1 MTVRFLLTAMV
12 LAGLTTT
19 SQSAPKY
26 PFPRNGTYAYG
37 TQAGGTTS
45 LGTAIVSETG
55 NEIQTAFNY
64 WKASQLDSS
73 GIYMRV
79 KFDIPT
85 VTVSEGIGYGMMIMV
100 YMDNETNNTQAQFN
114 KLWNYYKANLDTS
127 GMMNWRI
134 VEYTFKQGYCSETGC
149 NAATDADL
157 DVALALLLAYKQW
170 GNANYLTEA
179 KKLIKTIR
187 THALNGNHL
196 KPGDIWDPY
205 KNPSYV
211 SLAALKL
218 FQEVDS
224 ANAATWGSVIDGDMA
239 MVDVNTAASPAG
251 LPSDWCAPSGTPVG
265 GKSSLKFGYD
275 AARTP
280 WRMSLGY
287 AWYGT
292 PLAKTINQRMLEWIQ
307 GEPIS
312 GIPANV
318 KDGYDLDGN
327 ATGKYNVATYVGA
340 MGSAGMVDD
349 TYQDWLNASYSRL
362 RSGADGGGYY
372 HGSLKLLYM
381 LTMSGNFNNMWD
393 SAAMATTSI
402 PTGHKP
408 LAGATFRQQGDLLAI
423 EAGST
428 RNLNAELFD
437 LKGRSLRKSSSPGS
451 RLEISLH
458 GLPHGLYAVRLQHG
472 FHQQVQRVML
482 TAN

>member
-1 MTVRFLLTAMV
+1 MTVRFLLTAIV
-12 LAGLTTT
+12 LAGLTTP

-37 TQAGGTTS
+37 TKAGGTTS
-45 LGTAIVSETG
+45 LGTAIVTETG
-55 NEIQTAFNY
+55 AEIQTAFNA
-64 WKASQLDSS
+64 WKATQLDSS

-85 VTVSEGIGYGMMIMV
+85 VTVSEGIGYGMLIMV
-100 YMDNETNNTQAQFN
+100 YMDNETNNTQPQFN

-134 VEYTFKQGYCSETGC
+134 VEYTFRQGYCRETGC

-170 GNANYLTEA
+170 GNAGYLTGA
-179 KKLIKTIR
+179 KTLIEKLR
-187 THALNGNHL
+187 THAINGIHM

-205 KNPSYV
+205 KNPSYF

-218 FQEVDS
+218 FQEVDQ
-224 ANAATWGSVIDGDMA
+224 AHADQWGSVIDGDMA
-239 MVDVNTAASPAG
+239 MVDANTAASPTG
-251 LPSDWCAPSGTPVG
+251 LASDWCAPDGTPVG
-265 GKSSLKFGYD
+265 GSSSLKFGYD
-275 AARTP
+275 ASRTP
-280 WRMSLGY
+280 WRLALGY

-292 PLAKTINQRMLEWIQ
+292 PQAKTINQRMLQWIQ
-307 GEPIS
+307 GEPIL

-318 KDGYDLDGN
+318 KDGYRLDG
-327 ATGKYNVATYVGA
+327 TVIGKYNVATFVGA

-349 TYQDWLNASYSRL
+349 TYQEWLNASYSRL

-402 PTGHKP
+402 PAGHKP
-408 LAGATFRQQGDLLAI
+408 LAEATFRQQGDVLAI
-423 EAGST
+423 ETGSALG
-428 RNLNAELFD
+428 LNAELLD
-437 LKGRSLRKSSSPGS
+437 LKGRRLRTSSSPGS

-458 GLPHGLYAVRLQHG
+458 SLPQGLYAVRLHDG
-472 FHQQVQRVML
+472 IRQQVRRVMV
-482 TAN
+482 TAD